1 MTIRHLVPVALGLLA
16 MPLIGCAHAAP
27 STTESRWCDD
37 IPRPQFQTL
46 KRVPVQADWFVVYE
60 AAPGVYAITEPY
72 QFQEVISYLI
82 LGTERGLLF
91 DTGMGIASI
100 RAVVAELTSLPIS
113 VLNSHTHFDHIGG
126 NAEFDR
132 ILARDTPYTAANS
145 RGFPHSEVAGEVSAA
160 ALCRSLPA
168 GSDSVAFEVRPFVAD
183 EPVAEGTRIDL
194 GGRTLEVLEI
204 PGHTPDAVALLDRA
218 EGMLWT
224 GDSFY
229 EGPIWLY
236 VPETDLD
243 AYARSVER
251 LAGLVPALTQVF
263 GAHNVA
269 GSPPHRLTALQEAVA
284 LVRRGDASGVNRS
297 EDRVE
302 FSFDGF
308 SLLLARRLVVNRERR
323 P

>member
-1 MTIRHLVPVALGLLA
+1 V
-16 MPLIGCAHAAP
+16 AAP
-27 STTESRWCDD
+27 STTETRWCDV

-46 KRVPVQADWFVVYE
+46 ERVPVPTDWFVVYM

-82 LGTERGLLF
+82 LGAERGLLF
-91 DTGMGIASI
+91 DTGMGIGSI
-100 RAVVAELTSLPIS
+100 KAVVTELTSLPIS
-113 VLNSHTHFDHIGG
+113 VLNSHTHFDHVGG
-126 NAEFDR
+126 NAEFDHV
-132 ILARDTPYTAANS
+132 LARDTPYTAANS
-145 RGFPHSEVAGEVSAA
+145 RGFPHSDVAGEVGAA
-160 ALCRSLPA
+160 ALCRPLPA
-168 GSDSVAFEVRPFVAD
+168 GADSAAFHIRPFAVH
-183 EPVAEGTRIDL
+183 ETVAEGTRIEL

-204 PGHTPDAVALLDRA
+204 PGHTPDALAVLDRSA
-218 EGMLWT
+218 GMLWT

-243 AYARSVER
+243 AFARSVER
-251 LAGLVPALTQVF
+251 LAGLVPSLTQVF

-269 GSPPHRLTALQEAVA
+269 GSAPHRLTALREAVA
-284 LVRRGDASGVNRS
+284 LVRSGGASGVNRS

-302 FSFDGF
+302 FGFDGF
-308 SLLLARRLVVNRERR
+308 SLLLARRLLIPRERR